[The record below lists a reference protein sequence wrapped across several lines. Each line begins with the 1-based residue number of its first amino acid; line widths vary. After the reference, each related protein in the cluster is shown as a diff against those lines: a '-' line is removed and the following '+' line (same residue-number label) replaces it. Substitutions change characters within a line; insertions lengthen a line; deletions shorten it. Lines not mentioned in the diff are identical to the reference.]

1 MTELVNTHC
10 HTGFCG
16 HGEGEVEAYVAEA
29 ERCGLTTLAF
39 TDHFPLSVAFDPV
52 GYLSVPSEKLPL
64 YEQAVLEAR
73 SAHPSLDILLGIELD
88 YLGQEED
95 RDLETMGLD
104 RFDLILGSVHFVD
117 RWPFD
122 DPSQRDRWDEPGATD
137 VIWRRYVELW
147 CQAAADGTLPFHIM
161 SHPDLA
167 KKFDRYPSFA
177 LEPLYEQMAEA
188 ARAGGRMIEL
198 NTSGSYYACKEPFPA
213 PALLAAFAR
222 AEVPCTVGTDAHLPA
237 NVARDIRR
245 GYRLMQEAGYNCV
258 TVPTSTGDRRSISL
272 DR

>member
-1 MTELVNTHC
+1 M
-10 HTGFCG
+10 
-16 HGEGEVEAYVAEA
+16 EAYVAEA

-88 YLGQEED
+88 YLGQDED

-122 DPSQRDRWDEPGATD
+122 DPSQRDRWDDRGQRMSSGAAMLSSG
-137 VIWRRYVELW
+137 VRR
-147 CQAAADGTLPFHIM
+147 Q
-161 SHPDLA
+161 
-167 KKFDRYPSFA
+167 R
-177 LEPLYEQMAEA
+177 MA
-188 ARAGGRMIEL
+188 
-198 NTSGSYYACKEPFPA
+198 PFP
-213 PALLAAFAR
+213 
-222 AEVPCTVGTDAHLPA
+222 
-237 NVARDIRR
+237 
-245 GYRLMQEAGYNCV
+245 
-258 TVPTSTGDRRSISL
+258 SISCPIL
-272 DR
+272 TSQRNSTAIPRSLWSLSMSRWLKRLEREDG